1 MTISGLAAV
10 DAVVAALDAVGLP
23 AAASPSDHDADL
35 TVDVNGVPLRLRLK
49 ATSTVTP
56 EWVDRQFADVEA
68 ITVLVA
74 DRVLSSARPVLDELG
89 VGWLDLRGHLRLSA
103 PGVLIDADVPA
114 TRQLGKPI
122 DPFSGAVGLAVACS
136 LLLEP
141 SEPVRVRALARALD
155 RAPSSV
161 SAAVDR
167 LRQEQLITAED
178 LPAVPDLFWALASKW
193 QPVTIQVAALPD
205 SADPVALAALHTG
218 WGDSPA
224 ETGWVLADALAAS
237 VYGAPIGVSADYP
250 PSFYVPDDAT
260 ARRAA
265 TLLGTPGRNAAA
277 AATIRVAPVPQI
289 CVLPTSGLFPG
300 RPWPLAR
307 PLFVALDLATDP
319 GRGTE
324 VLAGWRPQEETIR
337 VW

>member
-1 MTISGLAAV
+1 MTVSAEAAR
-10 DAVVAALDAVGLP
+10 DAVVAAMEAVGLT
-23 AAASPSDHDADL
+23 AATTPSDRGADV
-35 TVDVNGVPLRLRLK
+35 TVDVNGVPLRLRLN

-56 EWVDRQFADVEA
+56 EWVDRQFADVAA

-114 TRQLGKPI
+114 TRQLGKPT

-141 SEPVRVRALARALD
+141 SEPIRVRGLARALD
-155 RAPSSV
+155 RAPSSI
-161 SAAVDR
+161 SSAVDR
-167 LRQEQLITAED
+167 LRQEQLITGED

-193 QPVTIQVAALPD
+193 KPVAVQVAALPD
-205 SADPVALAALHTG
+205 SADPLALAALRTG

-224 ETGWVLADALAAS
+224 ETSWVLADALAAA
-237 VYGAPIGVSADYP
+237 VYGAPVGVSADYP
-250 PSFYVPDDAT
+250 PSFYVPDEAT

-265 TLLGTPGRNAAA
+265 TLLGAPGRNAAA
-277 AATIRVAPVPQI
+277 AAAIRVAPAPQI
-289 CVLPTSGLFPG
+289 CALPTFGLFPG
-300 RPWPLAR
+300 RPWPLAH
-307 PLFVALDLATDP
+307 PLSVALDLATDP

-324 VLAGWRPQEETIR
+324 VLAGWRPQEETIH